1 MSDAVAPPAAVAP
14 GPVAT
19 RPKRP
24 RPSLFAVVGIT
35 VAVVLTI
42 ATTWDWEYGT
52 GFSLSEVFTNL
63 TNNNR
68 VIAAIPNTDL
78 GQMLSG
84 RSRGAFIETL
94 QMAVLGTFGGAI
106 VALPL
111 ALWTTTVGAPNR
123 PVMWALR
130 MVSNVMR
137 SFPDVLWASLFVAA
151 VGIGALS
158 GLLALFCFSI
168 AVIVKLTADTVDG
181 IDMGPVE
188 AARAAGAGHSQVLRT
203 AVVPQILPAY
213 ASFVLYSFE
222 LNLRGSAVL
231 GLVGAGG
238 IGGRLD
244 FFRNQG
250 RWEEVWGI
258 VVMFFIVVFIVDQIS
273 SAMRRRLV

>member
-1 MSDAVAPPAAVAP
+1 MIAFP
-14 GPVAT
+14 GERAG

-24 RPSLFAVVGIT
+24 APSYFAVIGLG
-35 VAVVLTI
+35 VAVALTI
-42 ATTWDWEYGT
+42 VTVWDWEYGT
-52 GFSLSEVFTNL
+52 GFSLSDVFTNL

-68 VIAAIPNTDL
+68 VIAAIPNADL
-78 GQMLSG
+78 GQLLSG
-84 RSRGAFIETL
+84 RSRGAFVETL
-94 QMAVLGTFGGAI
+94 QMAVLGTVGGAV

-123 PVMWALR
+123 PVMWLLR
-130 MVSNVMR
+130 MLSSVMR
-137 SFPDVLWASLFVAA
+137 SFPDVLWALLFVAA

-158 GLLALFCFSI
+158 GLLALFCFSV
-168 AVIVKLTADTVDG
+168 AVIIKLTADTLDG

-188 AARAAGAGHSQVLRT
+188 AARATGASHGQVLRT

-222 LNLRGSAVL
+222 LNLRGAAVL

-238 IGGRLD
+238 IGQRLD
-244 FFRNQG
+244 FYRGQG

-258 VVMFFIVVFIVDQIS
+258 VVMFFIVVLIVDQIS
-273 SAMRRRLV
+273 GAMRKRLT